1 MDANISRYVN
11 LARKIKM
18 RSEAGKINWSPASFV
33 STYEAPMGAE
43 GLVAIQMVNPQPGT
57 VNGQSTYNLA
67 FKNERGETFYNLRD
81 KENNNI
87 PDLRFVLESIYNS
100 AKSMYNRSGSGQALS
115 SMETFIDNI

>member
-11 LARKIKM
+11 LARKIKT

-33 STYEAPMGAE
+33 STYEAPMGAQ

-67 FKNERGETFYNLRD
+67 FKNEKGETFYNLRD
-81 KENNNI
+81 KENKNI

-100 AKSMYNRSGSGQALS
+100 AKSMYNRSGFGQALS

>member
-67 FKNERGETFYNLRD
+67 FKNEKGETFYNLRD